1 MNAESEFQYPYF
13 HQQQSFFPLEQ
24 VQVHHPLHK
33 STARSNLVQT
43 TVSAY
48 NMGRE
53 GDLFKDLDPIMEEPV
68 LELDPVTVVS
78 MISSGEDI
86 TTQSTNVSDISS
98 IQSGHLLSENST
110 SSEYYR
116 GGESDLFKAP
126 VSIMEESILGC
137 DPMTL
142 AISKISCGEDVIS
155 AEMIEAADIKSFQNE
170 CLLSE
175 LSNEWKEL
183 MEKSTMYES
192 SSKALDIKIPA
203 IMKEENLS
211 VERYGSIT
219 GSPMQKS
226 VSSRSLSSME
236 WIDGEAMRSNFVDF
250 QTKDFGAALGITRA
264 FSEGIIQTLGT
275 VNTLGHSSLE
285 QMPTVDSDTSEERK
299 LMLSRYK
306 IKKARRNFGRKIKY
320 ACRKALAENQPRV
333 RGRFAKTEEAHMPTL
348 Q

>member
-1 MNAESEFQYPYF
+1 
-13 HQQQSFFPLEQ
+13 
-24 VQVHHPLHK
+24 
-33 STARSNLVQT
+33 
-43 TVSAY
+43 
-48 NMGRE
+48 
-53 GDLFKDLDPIMEEPV
+53 
-68 LELDPVTVVS
+68 
-78 MISSGEDI
+78 
-86 TTQSTNVSDISS
+86 
-98 IQSGHLLSENST
+98 
-110 SSEYYR
+110 
-116 GGESDLFKAP
+116 
-126 VSIMEESILGC
+126 MEESILGC

-264 FSEGIIQTLGT
+264 FSEGIIQVSVIVL
-275 VNTLGHSSLE
+275 SLA
-285 QMPTVDSDTSEERK
+285 V
-299 LMLSRYK
+299 LLLHFY
-306 IKKARRNFGRKIKY
+306 
-320 ACRKALAENQPRV
+320 L
-333 RGRFAKTEEAHMPTL
+333 L
-348 Q
+348 L